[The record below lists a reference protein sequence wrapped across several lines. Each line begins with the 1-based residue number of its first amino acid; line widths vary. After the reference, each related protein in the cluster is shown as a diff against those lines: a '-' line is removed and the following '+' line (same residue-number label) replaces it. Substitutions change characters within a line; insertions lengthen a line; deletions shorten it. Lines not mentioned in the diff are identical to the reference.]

1 MEAKGRTNKNPHPP
15 VLHYSVPCPSSCG
28 RFPCQPLFPSY
39 KTSNS
44 DFFSLK
50 FNKHQPGQ
58 QQQQKDGPFLENSEP
73 SLPLLHLSAPQPN
86 FPFLDQSE
94 AISSSC
100 RLIIEGRGLVGVGLD
115 WVWMELLLGRRLGG
129 SNEARGRK
137 EGERGT
143 GSWIESV
150 DLSKGR

>member
-1 MEAKGRTNKNPHPP
+1 M
-15 VLHYSVPCPSSCG
+15 
-28 RFPCQPLFPSY
+28 
-39 KTSNS
+39 
-44 DFFSLK
+44 
-50 FNKHQPGQ
+50 
-58 QQQQKDGPFLENSEP
+58 
-73 SLPLLHLSAPQPN
+73 
-86 FPFLDQSE
+86 
-94 AISSSC
+94 
-100 RLIIEGRGLVGVGLD
+100 GLD